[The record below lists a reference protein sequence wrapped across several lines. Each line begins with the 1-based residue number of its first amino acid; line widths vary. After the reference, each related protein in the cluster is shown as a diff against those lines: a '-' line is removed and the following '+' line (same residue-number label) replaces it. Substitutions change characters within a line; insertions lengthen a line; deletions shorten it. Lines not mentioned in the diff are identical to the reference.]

1 MNSTRTEK
9 NIFKRHILIVWVWL
23 FSLGLAAGIWYITLV
38 QIQETEERYVQYAI
52 EDASSYSRIF
62 QEHTSRTLQSAAQII
77 SFIEF
82 LYQERDINF
91 DLQKLFPA
99 MLDTEVFQEVVIAN
113 FDGQIFLTNSNR
125 DPKDWN
131 VSEHINY
138 YHQHFSDAIYVGR
151 PVQDPASGK
160 WAIYIS
166 RKIKGI
172 GNAPDVLVGIAM
184 DPFYFTRLYESVMLP
199 RHTLVSLNGAD
210 GTIRARISGDSI
222 SLGQSISQT
231 SLFKAMNEKAGNLR
245 ADSVIDGRERFFSYR
260 AIDGYPL
267 SIVVGFDVEELL
279 QPFNSN
285 KRQRINVAILFTSAM
300 ILFGLTI
307 TFLLQKMAVSREK
320 AMAANQAKTE
330 FLSNMSHELR
340 TPLNGILGYA
350 ELLKE
355 TLADE
360 QARGFA
366 AAIQKSGLHLLT
378 LVNSILQLNK
388 ISAGHLELV
397 EEQAEIRL
405 LIEQAAESHYVSASR
420 KGLGLRHHIADDV
433 PSTLYVDKT
442 KLLQILNNLLHNA
455 VKFTDQGC
463 IDLTV
468 KREEQY
474 LYFEVKDTGCGI
486 AAEEQKFVFEKFF
499 QVKDSTYSA
508 REGTGL
514 GMNIVKDLVK
524 LMGGDIRLHSEP
536 GKGTS
541 VEFSLPLTAPSRE
554 KTASLTKK

>member
-1 MNSTRTEK
+1 MNSTGKEQ
-9 NIFKRHILIVWVWL
+9 NIFRRHILIVWVWL
-23 FSLGLAAGIWYITLV
+23 FSLGLAAAIWTITLI
-38 QIQETEERYVQYAI
+38 QIKETEERYIRYAI

-77 SFIEF
+77 SFIEY

-91 DLQKLFPA
+91 DLQKLFPT
-99 MLDTEVFQEVVIAN
+99 MLDTEVFQEVVISD
-113 FDGQIFLTNSNR
+113 FDGQVFLTNSNR

-138 YHQHFSDAIYVGR
+138 FHQHFSDAIYVGR
-151 PVQDPASGK
+151 PVQDPTSGR

-166 RKIKGI
+166 QRINGV

-210 GTIRARISGDSI
+210 GTIRARISDDDI
-222 SLGQSISQT
+222 SLGQSIAQT
-231 SLFKAMNEKAGNLR
+231 SLFKSMNDKAGNLR

-260 AIDGYPL
+260 VIEGYPL

-279 QPFNSN
+279 LPFNAN
-285 KRQRINVAILFTSAM
+285 KRQQINVAILFTLAM

-307 TFLLQKMAVSREK
+307 TFLLQKMAISREK
-320 AMAANQAKTE
+320 ALAASQAKTE

-355 TLADE
+355 TLRDE

-366 AAIQKSGLHLLT
+366 SAIQKSGLHLLT

-388 ISAGHLELV
+388 ITSGHIELV
-397 EEQAEIRL
+397 EEKVEVRQ
-405 LIEQAAESHYVSASR
+405 LIEQAVENHHVSASR
-420 KGLGLRHHIADDV
+420 KGLRLRQHVAENV
-433 PSTLYVDKT
+433 PLTVNMDKT

-455 VKFTDQGC
+455 VKFTDQGH

-468 KREEQY
+468 RREGHY

-486 AAEEQKFVFEKFF
+486 AAEEQKFVFDKFF
-499 QVKDSTYSA
+499 QVKENNYSA
-508 REGTGL
+508 KEGTGL
-514 GMNIVKDLVK
+514 GMNIVRELVK
-524 LMGGDIRLHSEP
+524 LMGGEILLHSVG

-541 VEFSLPLTAPSRE
+541 VVFTLPLSEPPRQEAVVVSE
-554 KTASLTKK
+554 